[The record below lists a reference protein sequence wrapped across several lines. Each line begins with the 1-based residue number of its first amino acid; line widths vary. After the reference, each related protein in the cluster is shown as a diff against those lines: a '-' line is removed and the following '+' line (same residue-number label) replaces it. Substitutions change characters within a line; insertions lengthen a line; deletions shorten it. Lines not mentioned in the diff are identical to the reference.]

1 MGLLKKKVLILGV
14 ASVQMDAIKEL
25 KKMGYEVHAV
35 AMANDGP
42 GAAEADVF
50 KEINILDKEAITAY
64 IKEEGISVVY
74 SVGSDMAIPVASD
87 LSEKLDLPRFVSEK
101 TAKICNNKDLMRETL
116 GNNFEGNIPFQ
127 IMKEKDEEIQL
138 PYPFILKPTDSQGQ
152 RGVVLVNNKQ
162 EFLEHFDHS
171 KSYSRSGVVIIEKY
185 VTGPEISVNGY
196 MVDGKL
202 VFLVPSDRET
212 WTQFTGLIHKHILP
226 TRVLSDE
233 GNERLLSILES
244 TCSKLEINNGPVYA
258 QMKVENGL
266 PYIIEITPRLDGCHM
281 WNILEKYTGV
291 NLLELSFE
299 HLIEGTTNALDNAK
313 EITDDYVLEF
323 ICQEPNTP
331 ADYSDFQ
338 DKMSNSIESF
348 QYYEQGDN
356 IRPVNGKYEKIG
368 YFIYKTDK

>member
-233 GNERLLSILES
+233 GNEGLLSILES

>member
-171 KSYSRSGVVIIEKY
+171 KSYSRSGLVIIEKY

-338 DKMSNSIESF
+338 DKISNSIESF

>member
-171 KSYSRSGVVIIEKY
+171 KSYSRSGLVIIEKY

-233 GNERLLSILES
+233 GNERLTSILES

-338 DKMSNSIESF
+338 DKISNSIESF

>member
-1 MGLLKKKVLILGV
+1 MKKKVLILGV

-171 KSYSRSGVVIIEKY
+171 KSYSRSGLVIIEKY

-233 GNERLLSILES
+233 GNERLTSILES

-338 DKMSNSIESF
+338 DKISNSIESF